1 MNNIGHIDEHIRR
14 RIHEKYSGD
23 PGLRDLWLRVLSTP
37 QGRLLLKGHSAD
49 AQREKYDSDWRA
61 SMTML
66 VLSKRPG
73 QSLQIGHAIEV
84 QLSDIAAHTAQFT
97 VTVDEDVA
105 VILPEL
111 YDSTVIEP
119 MARTTEVLLADA
131 GGRRRLVRVPRTR
144 DQQIMIG
151 ADVEITVIAIFPDRV
166 HLNVDAPT
174 QFVMIRNR

>member
-1 MNNIGHIDEHIRR
+1 MKNIGQIEEHVRQ

-37 QGRLLLKGHSAD
+37 RGRVLLKGSTTD
-49 AQREKYDSDWRA
+49 ARDTDGDRELG
-61 SMTML
+61 MTML
-66 VLSKRPG
+66 VLAKRAG
-73 QSLQIGHAIEV
+73 QSLQIGNSIEV
-84 QLSDIAAHTAQFT
+84 ELVEITAATAHLT

-111 YDSTVIEP
+111 YDSSMIEP
-119 MARTTEVLLADA
+119 LPRTTEVLLED
-131 GGRRRLVRVPRTR
+131 GGRRRRLVRVSRTC

-151 ADVEITVIAIFPDRV
+151 ANVEIRLIALFADRL

>member
-1 MNNIGHIDEHIRR
+1 MNNNGQIDEHLRQ
-14 RIHEKYSGD
+14 RIFAKYSGD

-37 QGRLLLKGHSAD
+37 HGRLLLKGSPSD
-49 AQREKYDSDWRA
+49 AQDGKTNAEWGP

-66 VLSKRPG
+66 VLAKRAG
-73 QSLQIGHAIEV
+73 QSLQIGNAIEV
-84 QLSDIAAHTAQFT
+84 QLTDLNANTAHFA
-97 VTVDEDVA
+97 VTVEEDVA

-111 YDSTVIEP
+111 YDSSMIEP
-119 MARTTEVLLADA
+119 PPRATEVLLTDA
-131 GGRRRLVRVPRTR
+131 GGRRRLVRVTRGR

-151 ADVEITVIAIFPDRV
+151 ADVEIRIIALFGDRV